1 MVSDIKERL
10 NYRALR
16 TGPGDLCADL
26 LIAAGTIEELEQ
38 RNKELTEA
46 LQRAAKRALPVSKDN
61 QHITYAAIA
70 KAKGEE

>member
-1 MVSDIKERL
+1 MMSDIKERL

-26 LIAAGTIEELEQ
+26 LIAAGTIAELEE

-46 LQRAAKRALPVSKDN
+46 LKRMANRAAPVSKE
-61 QHITYAAIA
+61 HYVTKEALA